1 MGAHLR
7 SLAIPMAI
15 GFVAM
20 NSYAIADTYFVGQL
34 GTLPLAA
41 MGFTFPVAFA
51 MISVGLGVGIATSSI
66 VARLLGAGN
75 RETVQRIVTHAIIL
89 GFVLGVMLLAIGLGT
104 MEPMFR
110 ALGADERTLP
120 LIGQYMRVYYFG
132 SAFVILPMVGN
143 FAIRA
148 TGNALAPSL
157 IMVFAALTNIVLD
170 PLLIFG
176 LLGFPRLELAGAAIA
191 TVVSNVATVAA
202 SMAVLY
208 YRERLIL
215 PRYLRLKGLW
225 DSWSRLL
232 YVAIPA
238 TITNLLVP
246 VIIAFIT
253 ALVAGFGPEAVAGFG
268 VASRLESVVW
278 IVIFALQS
286 SLAPFVGQ
294 NYGAFLMDRVRH
306 ATNLSNKFFLAYSL
320 VMAAVLF
327 LVAQP
332 VASIFDD
339 NPLVVS
345 AAVSYL
351 RIVPISYGAFG
362 LMMVTV
368 ACFNA
373 LGRPKSATL
382 LTFVKLFVVYLP
394 MAWLLSIPFGLTGIF
409 IATAIAHILFGVV
422 SVVWLRSFLR
432 ELEGG
437 PAAVAGA
444 HAGN

>member
-1 MGAHLR
+1 MG
-7 SLAIPMAI
+7 I

-51 MISVGLGVGIATSSI
+51 MISVGLGVGIATSSV

-75 RETVQRIVTHAIIL
+75 RETVQRIITHAMIL
-89 GFVLGVMLLAIGLGT
+89 GMVLGLILLAIGLYT

-120 LIGQYMRVYYFG
+120 LIRQYMRVYYFG
-132 SAFVILPMVGN
+132 SAFLILPMVGN

-157 IMVFAALTNIVLD
+157 IMVFAALTNIILD

-191 TVVSNVATVAA
+191 TVVSNVATVVA
-202 SMAVLY
+202 SIAVLY

-215 PRYLRLKGLW
+215 PRYLSPEGLW
-225 DSWSRLL
+225 DSWRRLL
-232 YVAIPA
+232 HVAVPA
-238 TITNLLVP
+238 TTTNLLIP
-246 VIIAFIT
+246 VMLALIT

-268 VASRLESVVW
+268 VASRIESVVW
-278 IVIFALQS
+278 IVVFALQS

-294 NYGAFLMDRVRH
+294 NYGAFLMDRVRL
-306 ATNLSNKFFLAYSL
+306 ATELSNRFVLAYGL
-320 VMAAVLF
+320 VIAATLF
-327 LVAQP
+327 FVAQSA
-332 VASIFDD
+332 ASVFDD

-345 AAVSYL
+345 AAASYL

-362 LMMVTV
+362 LMLVTV

-422 SVVWLRSFLR
+422 SLVWLRSFLR
-432 ELEGG
+432 DLEGG
-437 PAAVAGA
+437 QAAAAGV

>member
-1 MGAHLR
+1 
-7 SLAIPMAI
+7 MAI

-225 DSWSRLL
+225 DSWKPAAPCGYPRDDHQPVSPGDHRLSSPRWLPDSARKPSRVSVSRHGSNRSSGSSFSPCSL
-232 YVAIPA
+232 PWRPSWGR
-238 TITNLLVP
+238 T
-246 VIIAFIT
+246 T
-253 ALVAGFGPEAVAGFG
+253 APSSWTGFGTRPT
-268 VASRLESVVW
+268 SPTS
-278 IVIFALQS
+278 S
-286 SLAPFVGQ
+286 SLPTVWSWPQ
-294 NYGAFLMDRVRH
+294 YCFLSH
-306 ATNLSNKFFLAYSL
+306 
-320 VMAAVLF
+320 
-327 LVAQP
+327 
-332 VASIFDD
+332 
-339 NPLVVS
+339 NP
-345 AAVSYL
+345 
-351 RIVPISYGAFG
+351 
-362 LMMVTV
+362 
-368 ACFNA
+368 
-373 LGRPKSATL
+373 
-382 LTFVKLFVVYLP
+382 
-394 MAWLLSIPFGLTGIF
+394 
-409 IATAIAHILFGVV
+409 
-422 SVVWLRSFLR
+422 
-432 ELEGG
+432 
-437 PAAVAGA
+437 
-444 HAGN
+444 

>member
-1 MGAHLR
+1 
-7 SLAIPMAI
+7 MAI

-51 MISVGLGVGIATSSI
+51 MISVGLGVGIATSS
-66 VARLLGAGN
+66 VVSRLLGAGN

-89 GFVLGVMLLAIGLGT
+89 GFVLGLILLAIGLGT
-104 MEPMFR
+104 LEPMFR

-170 PLLIFG
+170 PLLILG

-191 TVVSNVATVAA
+191 TVVSNVATVVA

-215 PRYLRLKGLW
+215 PRYLSLEGLW
-225 DSWSRLL
+225 DSWKRLL
-232 YVAIPA
+232 HVAIPA

-306 ATNLSNKFFLAYSL
+306 ATDLSNKFFLAYGL
-320 VMAAVLF
+320 VVAAVLF

-332 VASIFDD
+332 VASVFGDGRVLQCPRQTQVR
-339 NPLVVS
+339 NPADLRQAVRGVPAHGVAPVNSVRADRYFCRHRHRSHPVRGGIGGVAAQFPQGTGRRAGRRSWRPCRELAVS
-345 AAVSYL
+345 ATASVSSA
-351 RIVPISYGAFG
+351 R
-362 LMMVTV
+362 
-368 ACFNA
+368 
-373 LGRPKSATL
+373 KSSA
-382 LTFVKLFVVYLP
+382 K
-394 MAWLLSIPFGLTGIF
+394 
-409 IATAIAHILFGVV
+409 
-422 SVVWLRSFLR
+422 R
-432 ELEGG
+432 
-437 PAAVAGA
+437 
-444 HAGN
+444 